1 MDHGTVYLKIATW
14 QDIVHVSEGTYKIIA
29 RENSYYI
36 LENVYGNKLRM
47 PVNNAG
53 DYIIEFLD

>member
-1 MDHGTVYLKIATW
+1 
-14 QDIVHVSEGTYKIIA
+14 VSEGTYKIIA

-36 LENVYGNKLRM
+36 LENVYGNKLKM

-53 DYIIEFLD
+53 DYIIEFLEM